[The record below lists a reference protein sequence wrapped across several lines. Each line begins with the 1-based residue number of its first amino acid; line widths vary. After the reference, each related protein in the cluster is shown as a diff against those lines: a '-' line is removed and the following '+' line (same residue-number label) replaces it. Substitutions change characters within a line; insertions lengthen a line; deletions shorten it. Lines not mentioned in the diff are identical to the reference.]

1 MNKESWYILGD
12 IYLYEKWGKDNVL
25 KTKEL
30 VNFLLENKDKFYKRQ
45 DINFILF
52 DNEETPVKIREYINI
67 ARNWGYGIIAS
78 KFGYCLTTNKDLLN
92 KYIES
97 REAELRSEQATLN
110 NMKLWDIE
118 YWRRD

>member
-1 MNKESWYILGD
+1 MIINSKDWD
-12 IYLYEKWGKDNVL
+12 NNYLYEKWGKDNVL

-30 VNFLLENKDKFYKRQ
+30 VDFLLERKDTFYIREE
-45 DINFILF
+45 ITFHLF
-52 DNEETPVKIREYINI
+52 DNKESPVKIREYVNI

-97 REAELRSEQATLN
+97 REVELRSEQATLN
-110 NMKLWDIE
+110 NMKEWKDKI
-118 YWRRD
+118 